1 MFADADGAT
10 RFEDFK
16 KLENCLTGES
26 SVAIGSRAHLEK
38 ESIASRSLFRTLLM
52 YGFHFIVWFFTV
64 RTVRDTQC
72 GFKLF
77 KRDLAIRLFNSI
89 HVEGWAFDVE
99 LIYLLEW
106 LRVSIDEVAINW
118 VEIEGSK
125 IVPVFSWLAMGL
137 DVLKISFMYAIGA
150 WQLPNRRA

>member
-1 MFADADGAT
+1 
-10 RFEDFK
+10 
-16 KLENCLTGES
+16 
-26 SVAIGSRAHLEK
+26 
-38 ESIASRSLFRTLLM
+38 M

-77 KRDLAIRLFNSI
+77 RRELAIKLFNST

-99 LIYLLEW
+99 LIFIMEYLNVKVNE
-106 LRVSIDEVAINW
+106 IAINW

-137 DVLKISFMYAIGA
+137 DVLKISSMYGLGL
-150 WQLPNRRA
+150 WQLPSR